1 MCGSETARVRQPAPA
16 TAQTGGAAR
25 AKQTDWGKGMVWRL
39 IKAVLVLTI
48 FAALGL
54 IAYAYIGPIFFAE
67 DFAPPVEQVTKP
79 VTLEVD

>member
-1 MCGSETARVRQPAPA
+1 
-16 TAQTGGAAR
+16 
-25 AKQTDWGKGMVWRL
+25 MVWRL

-48 FAALGL
+48 LAALGL

-79 VTLEVD
+79 VTLEVEER